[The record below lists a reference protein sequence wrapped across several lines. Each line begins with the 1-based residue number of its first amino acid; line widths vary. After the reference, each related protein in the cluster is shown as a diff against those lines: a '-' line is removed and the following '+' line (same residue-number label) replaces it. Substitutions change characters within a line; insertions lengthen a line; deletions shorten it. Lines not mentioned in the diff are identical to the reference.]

1 MTRLLFDHSPLWLL
15 PAIAAGLGYAWLLYH
30 KRSGWSATTNRILF
44 ALRATGATLL
54 FLLLVGL
61 VLRLTD
67 VTYEKPVIAI
77 VVDHSASVRE
87 TTDSVKRQAM
97 LNQLQAMQAQLDEK
111 GYEVVLRS
119 HTGMPVGQFDHPTSD
134 LAGAIRST
142 LADLEGKKM
151 SSLVL
156 VSDGI
161 YNSGTSPL
169 YQQAPVPVHAVG
181 VGDTTERKDLVL
193 KQVIYNKITYQ
204 GNEFPLRAEV
214 AVKSLPDQP
223 VTVRVRQGN
232 RVLSEQTQRSQAGLL
247 TFDFRLKATD
257 KGLQRYEVEVLPLR
271 DEVTTDNNRAN
282 VFIDVVEGRKKILL
296 IASAPHP
303 DIKALAAVIEKNANY
318 EWHIH
323 IPGLSKPDP
332 AVLKPGFADLLI
344 VHGIADAT
352 GKWPLAAIN
361 QLAPGATL
369 FTVTS
374 RSNIRQLAALPIPLG
389 FEPTGQR
396 DEATPVINTA
406 FRGFDFS
413 ENLNAVFSRFP
424 PAAVPFGRFSYPPT
438 AEVLLHQRIGSVA
451 TDRPLLLVSAQGE
464 QKAGILLAENFW
476 RWRLGEFADRES
488 TAGFDELFSKL
499 IQYLSTREDKR
510 KFRSFAVQPEF
521 SGATPVQIESQVFND
536 LFEPIYGQT
545 IDLVVQNENQQRNS
559 YQYVTSPGNT
569 RFRLGNLPP
578 GIYRFTAST
587 LLNGQRETAGGQ
599 FLVSEQQAESLN
611 LTADFSLLRELSR
624 QTGGRFVAADQL
636 ARLQEELTQQPAQST
651 IRAEDSF
658 KPLINLKWIFFLVVL
673 LIGSEWFIRKYS
685 GGY

>member
-1 MTRLLFDHSPLWLL
+1 MTRMLFDHSPFWLF
-15 PAIAAGLGYAWLLYH
+15 PAIAAGLGYAWLLYQ
-30 KRSGWSATTNRILF
+30 KRAGWSATTNRILF
-44 ALRATGATLL
+44 ALRAMGATLL

-67 VTYEKPVIAI
+67 VTYEKPVVAI

-97 LNQLQAMQAQLDEK
+97 LNQLQAMQAQLDEN
-111 GYEVVLRS
+111 GYEVVMRS
-119 HTGMPVGQFDHPTSD
+119 LTGMPVGQFDHPTSD

-142 LADLEGKKM
+142 LVDLEGKKM

-169 YQQAPVPVHAVG
+169 YQQIPVPVHTVG

-214 AVKSLPDQP
+214 AIKSLPDQP

-247 TFDFRLKATD
+247 TFDFRLTATD
-257 KGLQRYEVEVLPLR
+257 KGLQRYEVQVLPLR
-271 DEVTTDNNRAN
+271 DEMTTGNNRAN

-296 IASAPHP
+296 VANAPHP
-303 DIKALAAVIEKNANY
+303 DIKALASVLEKNANY
-318 EWHIH
+318 EWYVH
-323 IPGLSKPDP
+323 IPGVSKPNPD
-332 AVLKPGFADLLI
+332 VLKPGFADLLI
-344 VHGIADAT
+344 VHGALET
-352 GKWPLAAIN
+352 GGKWPLSTLE
-361 QLAPGATL
+361 QLKPGATL
-369 FTVTS
+369 YIITA
-374 RSNIRQLAALPIPLG
+374 RSNLRQLSSLPIGLA

-396 DEATPVINTA
+396 DEATPLVNGDFVKFA
-406 FRGFDFS
+406 FS
-413 ENLNAVFSRFP
+413 ENLNGIFTQYP
-424 PAAVPFGRFSYPPT
+424 PATVPFGRFNFPPT
-438 AEVLLHQRIGSVA
+438 AEVILLQRIGSVA
-451 TDRPLLLVSAQGE
+451 TDRPLLLTTETASGKSGV
-464 QKAGILLAENFW
+464 LLAENFW

-521 SGATPVQIESQVFND
+521 SGAAPVQIESQVFND

-545 IDLVVQNENQQRNS
+545 IDLVVQNENQQRTS

-636 ARLQEELTQQPAQST
+636 ARLQQELTQQPAQST
-651 IRAEDSF
+651 VRAEDSF
-658 KPLINLKWIFFLVVL
+658 KPLINLKWIFFLVVV

>member
-1 MTRLLFDHSPLWLL
+1 MTRLLFDHSPLWLF
-15 PAIAAGLGYAWLLYH
+15 PAIAAGLGYAWLLYQ
-30 KRSGWSATTNRILF
+30 KRAGWSATTNRILF
-44 ALRATGATLL
+44 TLRATGATLL

-67 VTYEKPVIAI
+67 VTYEKPVVAI

-87 TTDSVKRQAM
+87 TTDSIKRQAM
-97 LNQLQAMQAQLDEK
+97 LNQLQAMQAQLDEN
-111 GYEVVLRS
+111 GYEVVMRS
-119 HTGMPVGQFDHPTSD
+119 LTGMPVGQFDHPTSD

-142 LADLEGKKM
+142 LADMEGKKM

-169 YQQAPVPVHAVG
+169 YQQIPVPVHAVG
-181 VGDTTERKDLVL
+181 LGDTTERKDLVL

-214 AVKSLPDQP
+214 AIKSLPDQP

-247 TFDFRLKATD
+247 TFDFRLTATD
-257 KGLQRYEVEVLPLR
+257 KGLQRYEFQVLPLR
-271 DEVTTDNNRAN
+271 DEMTTDNNRAN

-296 IASAPHP
+296 VANAPHP
-303 DIKALAAVIEKNANY
+303 DIKALASVLEKNANY
-318 EWHIH
+318 EWYVH
-323 IPGLSKPDP
+323 IPGVSKPNPD
-332 AVLKPGFADLLI
+332 VLKPGFADLLI
-344 VHGIADAT
+344 VHGALESG
-352 GKWPLAAIN
+352 GKWPLSTLE
-361 QLAPGATL
+361 QLKPGATL
-369 FTVTS
+369 YIITA
-374 RSNIRQLAALPIPLG
+374 RSNLRQLSSLPIGLA

-396 DEATPVINTA
+396 DEATPLVNG
-406 FRGFDFS
+406 GFVKFTFS
-413 ENLNAVFSRFP
+413 ENLNGIFAQYP
-424 PAAVPFGRFSYPPT
+424 PATVPFGRFNFPPT
-438 AEVLLHQRIGSVA
+438 AEVILLQRIGSVA
-451 TDRPLLLVSAQGE
+451 TDRPLLLTAETASGKSGV
-464 QKAGILLAENFW
+464 LLAENFW

-499 IQYLSTREDKR
+499 IQYLSTREEKR

-521 SGATPVQIESQVFND
+521 SGAAPVQIESQVFND

-545 IDLVVQNENQQRNS
+545 IDLVVQNENEQRTS

-636 ARLQEELTQQPAQST
+636 ARLQQEHTQQPAQST
-651 IRAEDSF
+651 VRAEDSF
-658 KPLINLKWIFFLVVL
+658 KPLINLKWIFFLVVV